1 MSAPKTNVEKQKE
14 QHKAPL
20 LGMRAVVMWS
30 VGLLILLLLYVF
42 FTGNEPEG
50 ADVQVDGRTGAVEET
65 DEPAVAEPMGDV
77 VGDPTEGPA
86 AEN

>member
-1 MSAPKTNVEKQKE
+1 MSAPKTNVEEQKK

-30 VGLLILLLLYVF
+30 LGLLVLLVLYVV

-50 ADVQVDGRTGAVEET
+50 ADAVVDGRTGEVTET
-65 DEPAVAEPMGDV
+65 DE
-77 VGDPTEGPA
+77 
-86 AEN
+86 